1 MKNNKVKKI
10 IIGEKL
16 LEEGWFS
23 EEKEAKVWIMEQKV
37 LVNDILITSFF
48 EKVPESGKIRI
59 KEYYKTKYVN
69 KGGLKLEGALKD
81 FEIDVKDYIALDCGA
96 STGGFSDCLLQ
107 SGAKLVYSVDVGYG
121 QLAGKLLNDK
131 RIINLERTNLADL
144 KLLDLNPI
152 PEIISLD
159 LSYLSLKKALPLCR
173 NILGDKGEVV
183 CLVKPIYEVDSNS
196 IRRNGNI
203 NDYDVIQNILLDL
216 CRYFQENDY
225 YIRGVTNSPVTGNK
239 GTLEYFL
246 YITWGEKRIYDSF
259 DYCKAINEALE
270 KSFKLINFNKMG
282 KI

>member
-1 MKNNKVKKI
+1 MKKNKVKKI

-16 LEEGWFS
+16 LEDGWFS
-23 EEKEAKVWIMEQKV
+23 EEKEAKSWIMEQKV

-48 EKVPESGKIRI
+48 EKVSEDGAIRI

-69 KGGLKLEGALKD
+69 KGGLKLEGALRD
-81 FEIDVKDYIALDCGA
+81 FGIDVKNYIALDCGA

-144 KLLDLNPI
+144 KLLNLDPI

-159 LSYLSLKKALPLCR
+159 LSYLSLKKALPLCKS
-173 NILGDKGEVV
+173 ILGEKGEVI
-183 CLVKPIYEVDSNS
+183 CLVKPLYEVDSNC

-203 NDYDVIQNILLDL
+203 NDYDIIQNILLDL
-216 CRYFQENDY
+216 CKYFEENDY
-225 YIRGVTNSPVTGNK
+225 YIQGVTNSPVTGNK

-246 YITWGEKRIYDSF
+246 YIVWGEKRKYDSF
-259 DYCKAINEALE
+259 NYCKAISEALE
-270 KSFKLINFNKMG
+270 KSFRLINFNKMG